1 MPRLELL
8 KGKSDLEREL
18 VDFSLN
24 CAKCGLDV
32 HLGQWSWDHARSL
45 GAPGTRAAR
54 RTGAVNEW
62 LRFVQSFVARS
73 RSLQRQQA

>member
-18 VDFSLN
+18 GDFSLN

-45 GAPGTRAAR
+45 GAPEARAAR
-54 RTGAVNEW
+54 SRKYDPDSPRYCLPPA
-62 LRFVQSFVARS
+62 QVARGL
-73 RSLQRQQA
+73 RG